1 MQSESPFSVSP
12 PRDTDTEST
21 ASSESVRSKSS
32 SRSSSAS
39 SSGRRSGSRRSC
51 RGRSSERESKRRPA
65 TRKNYADHV
74 PVFPN
79 LRRPTTIL
87 LDPFPN
93 RRVRSVCIAGGMLV
107 TAHRN
112 GIRIYRQR
120 YLSALD
126 VAGGRRGDGG
136 RHDGDKNTGNRNSN
150 SGDNCATD
158 VRTGIWD
165 VVESRDSLQLRD
177 AYLCVGAESVF
188 SRERVLPLRWNR
200 YLAVASGNDRT
211 RFSVCVLSTAAHF
224 LLHHELHAKNR
235 VVALHFA
242 LVAVGA
248 NSGSRR
254 YQPLVVSV
262 DEVGE
267 VVVFD
272 VEQDRAVKLTVPMMT
287 PSVGV
292 TPVSEGLTAN
302 MPEDGESPGAIPC
315 KENANNDNNI
325 SSSGN
330 KENNNSTNGA
340 DGSDTGSGAGH
351 DDASLPCPNKCDI
364 ALTLRT
370 SRGNYSGGAGG
381 DILSAF
387 SSRAYRLDAGLATN
401 IALLGPCQVYCKRC
415 CNVSAVRGT
424 LVMSL
429 YISSHAHGVEGQAE
443 MHVSHLRFRWWFS
456 PPRAVVLGETPI
468 LREGAPEDVC
478 DIGVAMLRIPFHEE
492 LPPSFTIGRPRLR
505 FWSLSGC
512 TGNLLHLHRV
522 YHEKGGSGKGA
533 RTVSE
538 HFLRVVPLGRQIL
551 LQDVKTSWF
560 CIAALTDDE
569 VILLLGREPRPMRR
583 GAPLHQHDPSAS
595 VPVVDGR
602 DTLETWLS
610 DVEEAK
616 EVAPSQTKRQPKVPG
631 SSIADTV
638 PLPRTS
644 SSQTFMDPNHDYTV
658 LMMLTAP
665 GTLGV
670 KANSS
675 QNTVVSR
682 TRILLFVPHSNE
694 LLFFMGGCDDIHSI
708 YLPFVRTIAPGGATA
723 KSMEMATSQK
733 LQRTSPAASSGWMD
747 AALSASQLLDL
758 KIARPLMSAMW
769 SLAGE
774 VGVDEES
781 LPPLSPTPLPPSPPA
796 VPSQPQPQPQPQQ
809 QQQQLETPVSTGG
822 GEEGGRMLSN
832 SRNVMNVHIGGDGDP
847 TSWKKKRRNDAR
859 SMVQEND
866 RTPGNEDDMRRAYIE
881 EEWRKL
887 LNTQHWSGMKT
898 YWQRG
903 GGSAEYAGTLK
914 RLTTMEEPL
923 ERNAIVYEWSDVHD
937 DLYVQFIREG
947 HDIVEAEKTC
957 DTTLGVSTSRHA
969 CYDSFRDCVTLS
981 EFTRGDHS
989 AGFMRAFRDAQWQR
1003 QQLHDNGGIFNFAA
1017 YFSSRVVPQR
1027 LLDVQEDDRCRFELA
1042 DLKASFEDD
1051 IKKFNEVET
1060 VLVYENQERVM
1071 SKNGLR
1077 RWAPHP
1083 TFPFD
1088 DQNGDVIDIVSLNST
1103 ATVRTPL
1110 PLASPTVMDAAR
1122 QSSVGWRWASE
1133 MTDDHSPRVGGSKL
1147 VRKELQSWH
1156 VGEWMYAT
1164 RWPKREEEEQGTFQ
1178 WSASDNAGLAK
1189 VRRRSLTRSRINVA
1203 IEAAKEAR
1211 EQEYMRK
1218 LEELRRELDL

>member
-1 MQSESPFSVSP
+1 MQSESPFSVP
-12 PRDTDTEST
+12 PPQDTDTEST
-21 ASSESVRSKSS
+21 TSSESVRGKSS
-32 SRSSSAS
+32 SRSLSAS
-39 SSGRRSGSRRSC
+39 SSGRRSGSRRSR
-51 RGRSSERESKRRPA
+51 RGMSSERESKRRPA

-74 PVFPN
+74 PMFPN

-120 YLSALD
+120 YLTALD
-126 VAGGRRGDGG
+126 VADSRRGDGG
-136 RHDGDKNTGNRNSN
+136 RLDGDKNTGSRNTN

-165 VVESRDSLQLRD
+165 VVESRDSFQLRD
-177 AYLCVGAESVF
+177 AYLCVGAESAF

-200 YLAVASGNDRT
+200 YLAVASGSDRT

-242 LVAVGA
+242 LVAVGP

-267 VVVFD
+267 VVIFD
-272 VEQDRAVKLTVPMMT
+272 IEKDRAVKLTVPTTT
-287 PSVGV
+287 PTVGA
-292 TPVSEGLTAN
+292 TPASEALTAN
-302 MPEDGESPGAIPC
+302 MPEDNESPEAIPC
-315 KENANNDNNI
+315 KENANNNNNI
-325 SSSGN
+325 SSSDNKGN
-330 KENNNSTNGA
+330 DNSINGT
-340 DGSDTGSGAGH
+340 DGGDTCSGAGH
-351 DDASLPCPNKCDI
+351 HDVPLPCPNKCNT
-364 ALTLRT
+364 ALTLQT
-370 SRGNYSGGAGG
+370 SRSTYSGGAGG
-381 DILSAF
+381 ETFSAF
-387 SSRAYRLDAGLATN
+387 SLRAYRLDAGLATN
-401 IALLGPCQVYCKRC
+401 IALLGPCQVYCKHC
-415 CNVSAVRGT
+415 CNVSAVPGT
-424 LVMSL
+424 FVMSL

-443 MHVSHLRFRWWFS
+443 MHVSHLRFRWWLYS
-456 PPRAVVLGETPI
+456 PRAVVLSETPI

-478 DIGVAMLRIPFHEE
+478 DIGVAMLRIPFCEE

-512 TGNLLHLHRV
+512 TGSLLHLHRV
-522 YHEKGGSGKGA
+522 YHDKGGSGKGA
-533 RTVSE
+533 RTVNE

-551 LQDVKTSWF
+551 VQDVNTSWF
-560 CIAALTDDE
+560 CIAALTDDD
-569 VILLLGREPRPMRR
+569 VILLLGKEPRPVGRS
-583 GAPLHQHDPSAS
+583 APLHQHDPSAS

-602 DTLETWLS
+602 DSLETWLS

-616 EVAPSQTKRQPKVPG
+616 EVAPSQTKPQPKLLG
-631 SSIADTV
+631 STIADTV

-644 SSQTFMDPNHDYTV
+644 FSQMFMDPNHDYTV

-670 KANSS
+670 KTNSN
-675 QNTVVSR
+675 QDTVIPP

-708 YLPFVRTIAPGGATA
+708 YLPFVRTVAPGDATA
-723 KSMEMATSQK
+723 KSTEMATIQK
-733 LQRTSPAASSGWMD
+733 LQKTSPVASSGWME

-769 SLAGE
+769 VLAGE
-774 VGVDEES
+774 VGADEES
-781 LPPLSPTPLPPSPPA
+781 LPPLSPTPLPPSPQA
-796 VPSQPQPQPQPQQ
+796 VTSQPQPQQ
-809 QQQQLETPVSTGG
+809 QQQLETPASTGG
-822 GEEGGRMLSN
+822 EEEGGRMLSN
-832 SRNVMNVHIGGDGDP
+832 SRNVMNVHIGGDGSP

-866 RTPGNEDDMRRAYIE
+866 QTSGNEDDMRRAYIE

-903 GGSAEYAGTLK
+903 GVCAEYAGMLK

-923 ERNAIVYEWSDVHD
+923 ERNTIVYEWSDAHD
-937 DLYVQFIREG
+937 DLYLQFIHEG
-947 HDIVEAEKTC
+947 LEIVEAEKTR
-957 DTTLGVSTSRHA
+957 DTTLGVSTSQHTR
-969 CYDSFRDCVTLS
+969 YGSLRDCVTLS

-989 AGFMRAFRDAQWQR
+989 AGFMRAFRDAQWRR
-1003 QQLHDNGGIFNFAA
+1003 QQLHDNGGIFNFAE
-1017 YFSSRVVPQR
+1017 YFSSLAVPQR
-1027 LLDVQEDDRCRFELA
+1027 LLDMQEDDRCRFELA

-1060 VLVYENQERVM
+1060 VLVYENQERVV

-1088 DQNGDVIDIVSLNST
+1088 DENGDVIDIVSLNST
-1103 ATVRTPL
+1103 ATIRTPL
-1110 PLASPTVMDAAR
+1110 TLVSPTVVDAAR
-1122 QSSVGWRWASE
+1122 RFSVGWRWASE
-1133 MTDDHSPRVGGSKL
+1133 MTDDHSSRVGGSKL

-1164 RWPKREEEEQGTFQ
+1164 RWPKREEEARGTFQ

-1189 VRRRSLTRSRINVA
+1189 VRRRHLTRSRINVA

-1211 EQEYMRK
+1211 EQEYMKK